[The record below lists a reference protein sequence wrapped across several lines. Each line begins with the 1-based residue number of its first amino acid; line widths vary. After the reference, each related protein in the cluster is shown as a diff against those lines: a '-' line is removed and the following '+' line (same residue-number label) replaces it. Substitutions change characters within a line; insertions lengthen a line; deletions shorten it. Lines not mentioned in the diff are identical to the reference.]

1 MGNWVVDDPKI
12 GFVGAGTLGNGLAL
26 ALAGRGYRVAA
37 VASRNRASA
46 DDLSERLPGCGALP
60 LAQDVADTCD
70 LVFLT
75 TPDNAI
81 KQVVSQVRWRHGQGV
96 VHCSGAESLDVLEP
110 AARLGAAIGSFHPY
124 QTFACLDTPG
134 EAVERLRGA
143 AFCVE
148 GRGWLLGFLERLTS
162 GLGGWAIHVRPED
175 RALYH
180 ASAVMSCGY
189 LVTLL
194 KAVTDVWEAMGVG
207 QDEGLRIALPLV
219 TSTLANVSKA
229 GAEAAVTGPVV
240 RGDTDTVRRHLEAL
254 KARLPHLVPLYRSL
268 AGASLPLASDRVSE
282 AGLQAMERVVRDQT

>member
-1 MGNWVVDDPKI
+1 MR
-12 GFVGAGTLGNGLAL
+12 
-26 ALAGRGYRVAA
+26 GRGYRVAA
-37 VASRNRASA
+37 VASRSRASA
-46 DDLSERLPGCGALP
+46 EDLSARLPGCEALP
-60 LAQDVADTCD
+60 LAQDVADACD

-75 TPDNAI
+75 TSDDAI
-81 KQVVSQVRWRHGQGV
+81 KQVVSQVGWRHGQGV

-110 AARLGAAIGSFHPY
+110 AARFGAAIGSFHPY

-148 GRGWLLGFLERLTS
+148 SQGWLQGSLERMAS
-162 GLGGWAIHVRPED
+162 RLGGWAIHVRPED

-189 LVTLL
+189 LVALL

-207 QDEGLRIALPLV
+207 QDEGLRIALPLA

-229 GAEAAVTGPVV
+229 GVDAAVTGPVV

-254 KARLPHLVPLYRSL
+254 EARLPHLVPLYRSL

-282 AGLQAMERVVRDQT
+282 AGLQAMERVVRGHT